1 MKYIIGNSIYKIKTY
16 HVNEDLTQMK
26 FKKERKKTLRVL
38 ANDSF
43 NRAE

>member
-1 MKYIIGNSIYKIKTY
+1 
-16 HVNEDLTQMK
+16 VNEDLTQMK
-26 FKKERKKTLRVL
+26 FKKERKKTPRVL